1 MAKGNTGMDNDLVIS
16 VFKEL
21 AVLKGERSPEGDWS
35 TEKPW
40 HLKETPK
47 QAIELVER
55 AKSEASIG

>member
-1 MAKGNTGMDNDLVIS
+1 MDNDLVIS